1 MTFLPI
7 HVWIALSFEKE
18 TKPLPDQGV
27 ISMKS
32 CEMEPKLRAD
42 WGGSKRGTA
51 PGPQL
56 ALQQAGQPLRVC
68 WRCRESWESSAPAK
82 SQASGFNVEVGI

>member
-18 TKPLPDQGV
+18 TKPLPEQGV
-27 ISMKS
+27 ISMKN
-32 CEMEPKLRAD
+32 CETEPKLRAD
-42 WGGSKRGTA
+42 RGGRKHGAA

-56 ALQQAGQPLRVC
+56 ALQQAGQPLQVLLLVAGGRAGSPPLLLKA
-68 WRCRESWESSAPAK
+68 RLLFSMAK
-82 SQASGFNVEVGI
+82 